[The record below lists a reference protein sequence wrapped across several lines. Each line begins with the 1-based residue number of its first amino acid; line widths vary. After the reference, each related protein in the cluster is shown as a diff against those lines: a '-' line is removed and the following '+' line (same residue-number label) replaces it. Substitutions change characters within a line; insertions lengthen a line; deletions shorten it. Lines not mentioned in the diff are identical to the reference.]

1 MEQAFAR
8 VDVKI
13 DFDKAFNFTAVRS
26 WRFDPAGNG
35 EVKMARTQKDD
46 PDAVKAVAEPI
57 IVDAV
62 TKEMQLLKL
71 QRADSPDVIV
81 RYFLLLTTNQTAQ
94 TMGQFLPGTVAW
106 GLPPFEQTTQSLKLM
121 NQGSLVIDLAANG
134 NVVWRGIAQAKL
146 KFDAEQAIDEFA
158 RNSHTSPKIIRT
170 DEMVAELKEQM
181 AQQERMQQMMQAA
194 PAAAQGAQA
203 AELLSRT
210 QVGNGGS
217 MLDQMMGQ

>member
-1 MEQAFAR
+1 MIRTRLFAIAMSAAVVLLADSALAR
-8 VDVKI
+8 IDVKI
-13 DFDKAFNFTAVRS
+13 DFDKEFNFGVVRT

-46 PDAVKAVAEPI
+46 PDAAKAVAEPI

-81 RYFLLLTTNQTAQ
+81 RYFLLLTTNQTTQ

-106 GLPPFEQTTQSLKLM
+106 GLPPFQQTTQSLKLM
-121 NQGSLVIDLAANG
+121 NQGSLVIDLASNG

-146 KFDAEQAIDEFA
+146 KFDADFKKREAVIREAVHDLLRRFP
-158 RNSHTSPKIIRT
+158 PK
-170 DEMVAELKEQM
+170 
-181 AQQERMQQMMQAA
+181 
-194 PAAAQGAQA
+194 P
-203 AELLSRT
+203 
-210 QVGNGGS
+210 
-217 MLDQMMGQ
+217 

>member
-1 MEQAFAR
+1 MAAAVFLLAESALAR

-26 WRFDPAGNG
+26 WRFDPAGSG

-106 GLPPFEQTTQSLKLM
+106 GLPPFQQTTQSLKLM
-121 NQGSLVIDLAANG
+121 NQGSLVIDLASNG

-146 KFDAEQAIDEFA
+146 KFDADFKKREAVIREAVHDLLRRFP
-158 RNSHTSPKIIRT
+158 PK
-170 DEMVAELKEQM
+170 
-181 AQQERMQQMMQAA
+181 
-194 PAAAQGAQA
+194 P
-203 AELLSRT
+203 
-210 QVGNGGS
+210 
-217 MLDQMMGQ
+217 

>member
-1 MEQAFAR
+1 MIRTRLFALAMMTAVLLLVESAFAR

-146 KFDAEQAIDEFA
+146 KFDADFKKREAVIREAVHDLLRRFP
-158 RNSHTSPKIIRT
+158 PK
-170 DEMVAELKEQM
+170 
-181 AQQERMQQMMQAA
+181 
-194 PAAAQGAQA
+194 P
-203 AELLSRT
+203 
-210 QVGNGGS
+210 
-217 MLDQMMGQ
+217 

>member
-1 MEQAFAR
+1 MIRTRLFAIAMTAAVFLLADSALAR
-8 VDVKI
+8 IDVKI
-13 DFDKAFNFTAVRS
+13 DFDKAFNFTAVRT

-62 TKEMQLLKL
+62 TTEMQLLKL

-146 KFDAEQAIDEFA
+146 KFDADFKKREAVIREAVHDLLRRFP
-158 RNSHTSPKIIRT
+158 PK
-170 DEMVAELKEQM
+170 A
-181 AQQERMQQMMQAA
+181 
-194 PAAAQGAQA
+194 
-203 AELLSRT
+203 
-210 QVGNGGS
+210 
-217 MLDQMMGQ
+217 

>member
-1 MEQAFAR
+1 MIRTRLSAIAMTAAVFLLAESALAR

-13 DFDKAFNFTAVRS
+13 DFDKAFNFTAVRT

-46 PDAVKAVAEPI
+46 PDAAKAIAEPI

-62 TKEMQLLKL
+62 TTEMQQLKL
-71 QRADSPDVIV
+71 QRSDTPDLIV

-121 NQGSLVIDLAANG
+121 NQGALVIDLAANG
-134 NVVWRGIAQAKL
+134 HVVWRGVAQAKV
-146 KFDAEQAIDEFA
+146 KFDADFKKREAMLREAVHDLLRRFP
-158 RNSHTSPKIIRT
+158 PK
-170 DEMVAELKEQM
+170 A
-181 AQQERMQQMMQAA
+181 
-194 PAAAQGAQA
+194 
-203 AELLSRT
+203 
-210 QVGNGGS
+210 
-217 MLDQMMGQ
+217 

>member
-1 MEQAFAR
+1 MIRTRLFALAMMTAVFLLVESAVAR

-13 DFDKAFNFTAVRS
+13 DFDKAFNFTSVRS
-26 WRFDPAGNG
+26 WRFDPAGSG

-106 GLPPFEQTTQSLKLM
+106 GLPPFQQTTQSLKLM

-146 KFDAEQAIDEFA
+146 KFDADFKKREAVIREAVHDLLRRFP
-158 RNSHTSPKIIRT
+158 PK
-170 DEMVAELKEQM
+170 
-181 AQQERMQQMMQAA
+181 
-194 PAAAQGAQA
+194 P
-203 AELLSRT
+203 
-210 QVGNGGS
+210 
-217 MLDQMMGQ
+217 

>member
-1 MEQAFAR
+1 MIRTRLFALAMMTAVFLLVESAVAR

-13 DFDKAFNFTAVRS
+13 DFDKAFNFTSVRS
-26 WRFDPAGNG
+26 WRFDPAGSG

-81 RYFLLLTTNQTAQ
+81 RYFLLLTTNQTTQ

-106 GLPPFEQTTQSLKLM
+106 GLPPFQQTTQSLKLM
-121 NQGSLVIDLAANG
+121 NQGSLVIDLASNG

-146 KFDAEQAIDEFA
+146 KFDADFKKREAVIREAVHDLLRRFP
-158 RNSHTSPKIIRT
+158 PK
-170 DEMVAELKEQM
+170 
-181 AQQERMQQMMQAA
+181 
-194 PAAAQGAQA
+194 P
-203 AELLSRT
+203 
-210 QVGNGGS
+210 
-217 MLDQMMGQ
+217 

>member
-1 MEQAFAR
+1 MIRTRLFALAMMTAVLLLVESAFAR

-13 DFDKAFNFTAVRS
+13 DFDKAFNFTSVRS
-26 WRFDPAGNG
+26 WRFDPAGSG

-146 KFDAEQAIDEFA
+146 KFDADFKKREAVIREAVHDLLRRFP
-158 RNSHTSPKIIRT
+158 PK
-170 DEMVAELKEQM
+170 
-181 AQQERMQQMMQAA
+181 
-194 PAAAQGAQA
+194 P
-203 AELLSRT
+203 
-210 QVGNGGS
+210 
-217 MLDQMMGQ
+217 